1 MPPRTLRAATEISPW
16 LRFRLW
22 EIEHTMGD
30 WTKGEFAVVGK
41 VPGKDYLCVYASEN
55 GYILNSH
62 SFGVYTPDR
71 YTPDRKEAREL
82 LARTNL
88 QNTFKSIARSRRA
101 LFRLV
106 WTWTLRVSMPARR
119 NRWRIST
126 ALSKQTR
133 SCFPWRMRWQPQAP
147 FAARRG
153 CEARTAA

>member
-1 MPPRTLRAATEISPW
+1 
-16 LRFRLW
+16 
-22 EIEHTMGD
+22 MGD

-71 YTPDRKEAREL
+71 KEAREL

-106 WTWTLRVSMPARR
+106 
-119 NRWRIST
+119 
-126 ALSKQTR
+126 
-133 SCFPWRMRWQPQAP
+133 
-147 FAARRG
+147 
-153 CEARTAA
+153 